1 MSTQIPETSDPTEC
15 SGEEGFCPEHG
26 FHRHSLKQ
34 PGPTKT
40 RPGDQPLPVGGREC
54 VQDALIA
61 DIQARRDIG
70 IQRYGSALMTHNGRD
85 AVQDA
90 AEEALDLAVY
100 LKQVALETRDRKEA
114 LARVVAVRD
123 EWKDHC
129 LHPQAK
135 DLLDAFTKALGDLA

>member
-1 MSTQIPETSDPTEC
+1 MTTTE
-15 SGEEGFCPEHG
+15 
-26 FHRHSLKQ
+26 
-34 PGPTKT
+34 PTKT
-40 RPGDQPLPVGGREC
+40 RPGDQPLPVGGNEC

-61 DIQARRDIG
+61 DIQARRDLG

-90 AEEALDLAVY
+90 LEEAVDLAVY
-100 LKQVALETRDRKEA
+100 LKQVALETRDRQAA
-114 LARVVAVRD
+114 LARVAAVRD

-135 DLLDAFTKALGDLA
+135 DLLEALTKALGDVR